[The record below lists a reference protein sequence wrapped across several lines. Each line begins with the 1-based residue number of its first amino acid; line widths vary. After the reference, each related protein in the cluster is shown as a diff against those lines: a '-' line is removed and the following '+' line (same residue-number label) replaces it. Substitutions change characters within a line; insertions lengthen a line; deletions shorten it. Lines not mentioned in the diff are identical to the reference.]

1 MRLTHITA
9 AAFIAA
15 SVALSGCNSGTT
27 TTTPDYT
34 ALIAEVVSAAQ
45 TTCKFIP
52 TAETVAGI
60 ATAQSI
66 SATAG
71 LAVAKSIADSICGAV
86 TAKSAV
92 PGKVPEVSG
101 VKVEGHFVQ

>member
-9 AAFIAA
+9 AAFIAS
-15 SVALSGCNSGTT
+15 SVALS
-27 TTTPDYT
+27 
-34 ALIAEVVSAAQ
+34 
-45 TTCKFIP
+45 
-52 TAETVAGI
+52 ETVAGI

-71 LAVAKSIADSICGAV
+71 LAVAKSIADSICGAA